1 MQEDIGTFKRFF
13 IQQGGGICRLLLG
26 CYIVLSF
33 ISIFASYALIERNR
47 YGEAVLSNWRLAK
60 DFKLDYSTN
69 IVCYYQYSGR
79 WCDIM
84 RIDNY
89 EDFKTRLQR
98 GDTLLIGLDYYAL
111 MGISSY
117 YFDPQWLRMYS
128 EHLIEGNV
136 MVWQINKNFSKR
148 LL

>member
-1 MQEDIGTFKRFF
+1 MFVVFDLPQK
-13 IQQGGGICRLLLG
+13 
-26 CYIVLSF
+26 
-33 ISIFASYALIERNR
+33 NR
-47 YGEAVLSNWRLAK
+47 YGEAILSNWRLAK

-69 IVCYYQYSGR
+69 IVCYHQYSGR

-84 RIDNY
+84 RLDNLQ
-89 EDFKTRLQR
+89 DFQARLQH